1 MPGIFISYWSN
12 QEKTGFVG
20 YLKPNA
26 ARMRAQK
33 IKLVTKATSRG
44 FIELTVAVTFV
55 FQDKEEADRVM
66 SQVKILIRPLYSN
79 PPVHGAR
86 IVTEILSNPEL
97 KQLW

>member
-1 MPGIFISYWSN
+1 
-12 QEKTGFVG
+12 
-20 YLKPNA
+20 
-26 ARMRAQK
+26 
-33 IKLVTKATSRG
+33 
-44 FIELTVAVTFV
+44 
-55 FQDKEEADRVM
+55 M